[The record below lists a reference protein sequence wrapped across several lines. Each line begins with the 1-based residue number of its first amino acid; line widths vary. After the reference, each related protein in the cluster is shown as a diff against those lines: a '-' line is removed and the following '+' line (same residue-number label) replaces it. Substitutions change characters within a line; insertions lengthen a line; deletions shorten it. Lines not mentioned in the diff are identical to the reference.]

1 MKILVTG
8 ASGLIGSALVAAL
21 RAENHTVPRLRR
33 PGASLEAG
41 DVRWDPTSGEVDSAA
56 MESADAVVNL
66 AGVSIADGRWNDA
79 RKRLLRS
86 SRVETTRHLVACLAR
101 LRRPPRVLISA
112 SAIGYYGDR
121 GEELLTEASAP
132 GHDFIAQLA
141 GDWEAAGLEAERAGI
156 RTVVVRFGIVLA
168 KQGGALSRM
177 LTPFKMGAGGRLGS
191 GKQWMSWVALEDAI
205 GMIRFAI
212 VNQNSRGPFNVVAP
226 NPVTNAEFTRVLAHV
241 LHRPA
246 LFPAP
251 VFALRLA
258 LGEMADAL
266 LLSSQRVIPEKFS
279 AAGFSFRQPQLEP
292 AFRSVLSQPR

>member
-8 ASGLIGSALVAAL
+8 ASGFVGTALVAAL
-21 RAENHTVPRLRR
+21 RAENHSVARLRR
-33 PGASLEAG
+33 PGGALEAG
-41 DVRWDPTSGEVDSAA
+41 DVRWDPSSGEVDSAA

-66 AGVSIADGRWNDA
+66 AGASIAGGRWNDA
-79 RKRLLRS
+79 RKQLLRN
-86 SRVETTRHLVACLAR
+86 SRVDTTRHLVASLSR
-101 LRRPPRVLISA
+101 LRVPPRVLVSA

-121 GEELLTEASAP
+121 GDEQVTEGSAP
-132 GHDFIAQLA
+132 GHDFLSGLA
-141 GDWEAAGLEAERAGI
+141 RDWEAAALEAERIAI

-168 KQGGALSRM
+168 KHGGALARM

-191 GKQWMSWVALEDAI
+191 GKQWMSWVTLEDAI

-212 VNQNSRGPFNVVAP
+212 GNEKMRGPVNEVAP
-226 NPVTNAEFTRVLAHV
+226 NPVTNAEFTRVLARV

-246 LFPAP
+246 IFPAP

-266 LLSSQRVIPEKFS
+266 LLSSQRVIPEKFL
-279 AAGFSFRQPQLEP
+279 AMGFPFRQPQLES
-292 AFRSVLSQPR
+292 ALRSVLS